1 MQVILCDKCE
11 NALIML
17 FNLVTTNSHSHSHA
31 HAHGESSHPHANP
44 DGKSSE
50 RIRIGRLAMFL
61 EAHFGEIEFHMPD
74 ADENDDDVGED
85 EHGASLL
92 VRLDEAEAQISLV
105 NLVCVNVSR
114 AIVVIADGL
123 RFRLSAVRMTF

>member
-1 MQVILCDKCE
+1 M
-11 NALIML
+11 
-17 FNLVTTNSHSHSHA
+17 TTNSHSHSHA
-31 HAHGESSHPHANP
+31 HAHGEASHPHADP

-50 RIRIGRLAMFL
+50 RIRISRLAMFL

-74 ADENDDDVGED
+74 ADDDDHELGED

-105 NLVCVNVSR
+105 NLVRVNAFR
-114 AIVVIADGL
+114 AIVVIADG
-123 RFRLSAVRMTF
+123 